1 MIKRGLIAA
10 VACVMCLTSC
20 GGGVEIKK
28 EVKEYD
34 TDFSSVR
41 AETAVIE
48 GLKDKEFEDGINSE
62 IEKDIQGAV
71 IAFDAAAAQ
80 SADNVRM
87 GNKCVFENTWE
98 VKYNKNDFLSLIEE
112 RYVYMGGAHGETAW
126 IALNIDTAGS
136 KKVLLAD
143 LFAEAGYENTLN
155 RMINEQVEEHPDE
168 YSELWEK
175 PVIKDTSQTD
185 FYIDGDKLVLYYQPY
200 DLSYYA
206 RGFVEFKLPLK
217 ELSGYLKEEY
227 RRLI

>member
-1 MIKRGLIAA
+1 
-10 VACVMCLTSC
+10 
-20 GGGVEIKK
+20 
-28 EVKEYD
+28 
-34 TDFSSVR
+34 
-41 AETAVIE
+41 
-48 GLKDKEFEDGINSE
+48 
-62 IEKDIQGAV
+62 
-71 IAFDAAAAQ
+71 
-80 SADNVRM
+80 
-87 GNKCVFENTWE
+87 
-98 VKYNKNDFLSLIEE
+98 
-112 RYVYMGGAHGETAW
+112 
-126 IALNIDTAGS
+126 NIDTALS